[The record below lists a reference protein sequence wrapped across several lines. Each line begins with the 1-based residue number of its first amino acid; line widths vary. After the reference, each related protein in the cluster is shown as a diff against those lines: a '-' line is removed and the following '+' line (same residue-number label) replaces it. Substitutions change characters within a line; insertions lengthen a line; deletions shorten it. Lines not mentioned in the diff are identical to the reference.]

1 MFWVDI
7 RWSCVRRGKYKWEYV
22 SNLWLL
28 EPDKQSLWNLSF
40 KNKLKNIFSY
50 HSYYHPSIDV
60 NEIFQCMISKHF
72 NAFTEWYIQMM
83 SYDFNNFRALSND
96 FLRLFCFESFR
107 KKIQISTRF
116 LLWKTESGIVP
127 PIFYVIVGERS
138 RFKSFKDWLCPQVQ
152 NAVDPN
158 LPL

>member
-7 RWSCVRRGKYKWEYV
+7 GWSCVRRGEYKWVYA
-22 SNLWLL
+22 SNLRLL
-28 EPDKQSLWNLSF
+28 KPDKQSLWNLSF

-60 NEIFQCMISKHF
+60 IEIFQCMISKHF

-96 FLRLFCFESFR
+96 FLRLFCFESFG

-127 PIFYVIVGERS
+127 PIFYVLVGERS
-138 RFKSFKDWLCPQVQ
+138 RLKSFKECLCPQVQ
-152 NAVDPN
+152 NTVDPN